1 MNFTSI
7 LNYVSTNHGTII
19 AILVGALG
27 LSASLEVLLTK
38 FKVQSKKI
46 SFTLLHVMAAAT
58 GLVTLYLGNSGK
70 AATGTYA
77 GLALVAG
84 FWHRFVVSDAN
95 KKYVTPFL
103 TWLSNQNTAPAAAA
117 TTGLGGTT
125 SVTVSPSVAPGTSIT
140 SSTSTSDAKPF
151 TLDQPT
157 PGK

>member
-27 LSASLEVLLTK
+27 LSASLEMLLTK

-58 GLVTLYLGNSGK
+58 GLVTLYLGNSSK

-103 TWLSNQNTAPAAAA
+103 TWLSNQNVAAPAV
-117 TTGLGGTT
+117 TSTT
-125 SVTVSPSVAPGTSIT
+125 SNSAVSITGTPPGTVVSGA
-140 SSTSTSDAKPF
+140 SLAGVDAKPF